1 MSTRIGLAGVFAA
14 GLALILWGCGGTHAV
29 TASINERAALS
40 GNLPWNPLRWK
51 VITASVDKRAQTMS
65 TLYGNDTAVQY
76 ARSNSQQNYPAGSVL
91 SLVTWAE
98 QEDTRWFGGNIPGQ
112 PTSVE
117 FVTVATGPDN
127 QPSYAYE
134 SYEGSPLIRKS
145 VLSGASPGTRAMYLL
160 SLRAAV
166 MP

>member
-1 MSTRIGLAGVFAA
+1 MSARIGLTGVFAA
-14 GLALILWGCGGTHAV
+14 VLALVLCGCGGSHAV
-29 TASINERAALS
+29 TASINERAVLS
-40 GNLPWNPLRWK
+40 GNLPWNPLQWK
-51 VITASVDKRAQTMS
+51 VITSSVDKRAQTMS
-65 TLYGNDTAVQY
+65 TFYGNDAAVQY

-112 PTSVE
+112 ATSVE
-117 FVTVATGPDN
+117 FVNVAAGANN

-145 VLSGASPGTRAMYLL
+145 VLNGASPGTRAMYLL